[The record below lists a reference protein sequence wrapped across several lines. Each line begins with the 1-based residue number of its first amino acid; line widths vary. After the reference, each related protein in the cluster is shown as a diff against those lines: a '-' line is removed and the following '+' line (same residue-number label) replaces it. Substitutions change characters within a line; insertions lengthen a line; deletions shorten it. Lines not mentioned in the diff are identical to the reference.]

1 MRAVVLDEERRLGLR
16 DVPDPVAGI
25 GQTLV
30 TVRAAGVNYADV
42 LIREGRYPQAP
53 SLPFVPGSEVAGE
66 TAGGRRVIGFVRA
79 DGGGYAERVVVDD
92 DLVFDLPA
100 DASFEQGAA
109 FLLAYLTAWIPLTRQ
124 VSLGPGTRVLV
135 TAAAGGV
142 GSAGVQVARALGADV
157 VGAVG
162 SAGKSD
168 HVLGLGASEVVMY
181 AEIGELEP
189 FDVIL
194 DQVGGDVFA
203 AGLERLRPL
212 GTIVGV
218 GYAGGAWP
226 AVDPARLVGRN
237 ATVAGFYLGRLMK
250 LRPDLVRTAADEVLE
265 RWSAGDVSPTVGATF
280 PLEEADEALRMI
292 AERRSTGK
300 VVLVP

>member
-1 MRAVVLDEERRLGLR
+1 
-16 DVPDPVAGI
+16 
-25 GQTLV
+25 
-30 TVRAAGVNYADV
+30 
-42 LIREGRYPQAP
+42 
-53 SLPFVPGSEVAGE
+53 
-66 TAGGRRVIGFVRA
+66 
-79 DGGGYAERVVVDD
+79 
-92 DLVFDLPA
+92 
-100 DASFEQGAA
+100 
-109 FLLAYLTAWIPLTRQ
+109 
-124 VSLGPGTRVLV
+124 
-135 TAAAGGV
+135 
-142 GSAGVQVARALGADV
+142 
-157 VGAVG
+157 
-162 SAGKSD
+162 
-168 HVLGLGASEVVMY
+168 MY

-292 AERRSTGK
+292 AQRRSTGK

>member
-1 MRAVVLDEERRLGLR
+1 MRR
-16 DVPDPVAGI
+16 
-25 GQTLV
+25 
-30 TVRAAGVNYADV
+30 RAADASSASSGPTEAAT
-42 LIREGRYPQAP
+42 R
-53 SLPFVPGSEVAGE
+53 SGSSS
-66 TAGGRRVIGFVRA
+66 TTTWCSTFR
-79 DGGGYAERVVVDD
+79 
-92 DLVFDLPA
+92 A

-124 VSLGPGTRVLV
+124 VSVGPGTRVLV

-280 PLEEADEALRMI
+280 PLEKADEALRMI